1 MNHVDTSDWYNSL
14 IKEFKE
20 KSLSIEK
27 VSRRSEYWRKSNL
40 DIVSDLNQNIFQ
52 LGLKGLN
59 GTYIYEPDMTI
70 HGDFLELAGQKNLH
84 ISSIMDAVSSEESFV
99 KNYFGRLEEKSQKLI
114 PRPLARDNSLSLNVG
129 YVLSFSDSLKKPLI
143 IHNKTNTAAT
153 NCFQRNLIIVKENV
167 EATLIETGNNLS
179 VSNTVSEIY
188 LEKNAK
194 LNYLDLTGE
203 NNIFPNISH
212 KFCDLAENSS
222 FNHFGL
228 RLNTKATRTEI
239 ELHLNGKGINTSV
252 ANVSLLNKKR
262 HYSDE
267 NVLINHNAYECKS
280 RQVFKSVLDN
290 ECTSIVR
297 GKIYVAPEAQK
308 TDGYQSSRA
317 LLLNESSKFFCK
329 PELEIYADDVI
340 CSHGS
345 TSSSLDKE
353 SLFYLLS
360 RGIHK
365 KKAKEMLIVAFIS
378 EALDEIEDEK
388 IKSALSDYINIWI
401 SSFFHE

>member
-1 MNHVDTSDWYNSL
+1 MNHVNSSDWYNSL
-14 IKEFKE
+14 RKEFGE

-40 DIVSDLNQNIFQ
+40 DIISDFAQDTSQ
-52 LGLKGLN
+52 LDLTDLC
-59 GTYIYEPDMTI
+59 GTCLYEPDLVI
-70 HGDFLELAGQKNLH
+70 HGDILELAGQKTHQASN
-84 ISSIMDAVSSEESFV
+84 IIDAIADEESFA
-99 KNYFGRLEEKSQKLI
+99 KNYFGRLEEKSQNLV
-114 PRPLARDNSLSLNVG
+114 PRPLARDNTLNPKVG
-129 YVLSFSDSLKKPLI
+129 YVLSFSDSFKKPLI
-143 IHNKTNTAAT
+143 IHNKTNTFAK
-153 NCFQRNLIIVKENV
+153 NCFQRNLIVVNEGV
-167 EATLIETGNNLS
+167 EATIIETGNNLS
-179 VSNTVSEIY
+179 VSNAVTEIY
-188 LEKNAK
+188 LEENAK

-203 NNIFPNISH
+203 NNIFPKISH

-239 ELHLNGKGINTSV
+239 ELHLNGQGINTSV
-252 ANVSLLNKKR
+252 ANVSLLNKKK
-262 HYSDE
+262 HFSDE

-290 ECTSIVR
+290 DCTSIVR

-308 TDGYQSSRA
+308 TDGYQSSRS

-345 TSSSLDKE
+345 TSSSLDRD

-360 RGIHK
+360 RGVHK
-365 KKAKEMLIVAFIS
+365 NKAKEMLISAFIS
-378 EALDEIEDEK
+378 EALDEIEDEN
-388 IKSALSDYINIWI
+388 IKSALSKYIEIWI
-401 SSFFHE
+401 SSFSDE